1 MEEKGRIIGLLIAL
15 AVCILIMIATKSCI
29 DSATE
34 ARREARANATQ
45 PTNDVHLITEP
56 YTQPNTGDDLLI
68 DGEVPHLI
76 EDETV
81 TTERQYETVTNI
93 LGNVVETIP
102 ITSPEEANMPT
113 TTLSILDA
121 YRKNSQKETT
131 LPDETE
137 APTTHEYVEP
147 NTDFTIVIN

>member
-1 MEEKGRIIGLLIAL
+1 MEDKGRIIGLLIAF

-34 ARREARANATQ
+34 ARREAKINATQ

-56 YTQPNTGDDLLI
+56 YTPPA
-68 DGEVPHLI
+68 DGEDPQLI
-76 EDETV
+76 EGETV
-81 TTERQYETVTNI
+81 TTEREYEVVTNI

-113 TTLSILDA
+113 TTLSILDE
-121 YRKNSQKETT
+121 YRKNSKKEEI
-131 LPDETE
+131 PSETQ
-137 APTTHEYVEP
+137 PTTTHEYVEP
-147 NTDFTIVIN
+147 KTDITIIVN